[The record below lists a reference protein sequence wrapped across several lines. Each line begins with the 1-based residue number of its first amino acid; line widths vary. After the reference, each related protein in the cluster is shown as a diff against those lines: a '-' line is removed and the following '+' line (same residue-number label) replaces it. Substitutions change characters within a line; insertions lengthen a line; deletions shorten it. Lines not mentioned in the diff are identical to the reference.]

1 MEIVVNGE
9 KRKLDS
15 ELMNVRE
22 LLAEIGLDPEQ
33 TGIAVALNLSVVPRS
48 VWGETSVKHGDEID
62 VIGARQGG

>member
-9 KRKLDS
+9 KQELAS
-15 ELMNVRE
+15 EFLNVRE
-22 LLAEIGLDPEQ
+22 LLSAIGLDPEQ

-48 VWGETSVKHGDEID
+48 AWGDTKVKSGDEID